1 MNVKTF
7 QELGLDQAWGDL
19 HDMDYQVNGRANIE
33 IRESLATVG
42 DEHYHPCPEAYREG
56 ELQGTMH
63 VFNDWDH
70 GSIFAGTRR
79 RLAVYL

>member
-33 IRESLATVG
+33 IR
-42 DEHYHPCPEAYREG
+42 
-56 ELQGTMH
+56 
-63 VFNDWDH
+63 
-70 GSIFAGTRR
+70 
-79 RLAVYL
+79 